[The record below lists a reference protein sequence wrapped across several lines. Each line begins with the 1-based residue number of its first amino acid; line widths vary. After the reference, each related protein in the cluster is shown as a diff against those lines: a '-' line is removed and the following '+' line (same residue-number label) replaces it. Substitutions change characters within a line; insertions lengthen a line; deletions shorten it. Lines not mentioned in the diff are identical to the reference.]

1 MLATG
6 SLTNSPT
13 SLFWLTVGILVFT
26 VVIVAI
32 GVITWRSTTT
42 RKKMLL
48 TIASRSQLLSAPQ
61 SMRDDLQ
68 IKFKDDL
75 IQGNP
80 YVTALE
86 LANVGRSPIRSEDF
100 DSKRSLQF
108 ALDAKIIKHLSTEHS
123 PSSAPEPIVTATDTA
138 FSLAPELI
146 AKGEIIK
153 IALLTEGK
161 PSRAETKFSPFGE
174 VTIEIG
180 DREAQAAKQR
190 RRSRVLNTA
199 VGATGLLAVVAL
211 VWILTSELN
220 KSDNNLISAIG
231 FSMCET
237 LRSDLNTT
245 SSALQLAASQTLAI
259 QDSQLQSKPLIASY
273 RQLLTDAQGD
283 LGSLPDDY
291 TTVYTYYSA
300 PEPANIASAIQKT
313 STIINEMIKEKKIS
327 IPPSLADELTS
338 EQKFISSSS
347 AIPKQCAT

>member
-1 MLATG
+1 MLAIG
-6 SLTNSPT
+6 SLTSSPT

-26 VVIVAI
+26 VVIVAV

-42 RKKMLL
+42 RKKILL

-68 IKFKDDL
+68 IKFKDEP

-86 LANVGRSPIRSEDF
+86 LANVGRSPIKSDDF

-123 PSSAPEPIVTATDTA
+123 PSSAPKPIVTATDTE

-161 PSRAETKFSPFGE
+161 PSRAETIFSPFGE
-174 VTIEIG
+174 VAIEIG

-190 RRSRVLNTA
+190 RRSRVLNITVGGMA
-199 VGATGLLAVVAL
+199 FVGAVAL
-211 VWILTSELN
+211 FWSLVSAANNADNTSN
-220 KSDNNLISAIG
+220 AAIE
-231 FSMCET
+231 FSMCQT
-237 LRSDLNTT
+237 LNSDLNSA
-245 SSALQLAASQTLAI
+245 SSALQLAVSQTLAI
-259 QDSQLQSKPLIASY
+259 QGSQSQSKPLIASY
-273 RQLLTDAQGD
+273 RQLLTDAQTD
-283 LGSLPDDY
+283 LGNLPDDY
-291 TTVYTYYSA
+291 RAIYIYISA
-300 PEPANIASAIQKT
+300 PEPSNILYPSQRAF
-313 STIINEMIKEKKIS
+313 TIINEMIKEKKIS
-327 IPPSLADELTS
+327 ILPTLANELTS
-338 EQKFISSSS
+338 EQKLLSSSS
-347 AIPKQCAT
+347 AIPKLCTI

>member
-42 RKKMLL
+42 RKKILL
-48 TIASRSQLLSAPQ
+48 TITSRSQLLSAPQ

-68 IKFKDDL
+68 IKLKDEP

-86 LANVGRSPIRSEDF
+86 LANVGRSPIRSDDF

-108 ALDAKIIKHLSTEHS
+108 TLDVKIIKHLSTEHS
-123 PSSAPEPIVTATDTA
+123 PSSAPKPTVTATDTA

-161 PSRAETKFSPFGE
+161 PSRVETTFSPFGE

-199 VGATGLLAVVAL
+199 AGATVLLAAVAL
-211 VWILTSELN
+211 IWTLTSELD
-220 KSDNNLISAIG
+220 KADNSLNTTFG
-231 FSMCET
+231 FSVCET
-237 LRSDLNTT
+237 LQSDLNTT

-259 QDSQLQSKPLIASY
+259 QSSQSQSKLLIASY

-283 LGSLPDDY
+283 LVNLPNDY
-291 TTVYTYYSA
+291 STVYIYYSA
-300 PEPANIASAIQKT
+300 PEPTNIPSAIQRA

-327 IPPSLADELTS
+327 IAPTLANELAS
-338 EQKFISSSS
+338 EQKFISSS
-347 AIPKQCAT
+347 AAFPKQCVI